1 MSALLEAPAAS
12 PFPSTAPHT
21 AALFARA
28 DAVIPGGIYG
38 HVSPAA
44 AVPLAGPY
52 YAARAEGARYWD
64 VDGRSFIDFMCAY
77 GPIVLGYRHPEV
89 EAAVDEQRARGDA
102 FNHPTERS
110 VELAERLVAL
120 IDFADWA
127 VMAKNGGDMTT
138 WAIRVAREHTKRPK
152 ILKIKGAYHGVDP
165 WCAQSPGGV
174 IASDVAHVHDF
185 PWNDPQAFLD
195 LTRQHAGQ
203 VAGVIVTPYHHPV
216 FADQAEPD
224 PTFVATLNEACQ
236 REGIVLIVD
245 DIRSGFRLDVHG
257 SHGRFGWQPDLACYC
272 KALGNGYPVS
282 ATVGTSALRVAAS
295 KVFLTGSY
303 WNGAA
308 GLTAALKTLEIL
320 ERDDVPAQLEQT
332 GRRLCEGLQTLG
344 KKHSIPLKASGPGC
358 APFVR
363 VANETHFRRQ
373 QAWTVR
379 AMQPGADNLAAFF
392 HPHHNWFVCAAH
404 TNAEIDCA
412 LAIADRALAEV
423 AQR

>member
-1 MSALLEAPAAS
+1 MSALLEAPEAFPAA
-12 PFPSTAPHT
+12 APKT

-44 AVPLAGPY
+44 AVALASPY
-52 YAARAEGARYWD
+52 YAERAEGARYWD
-64 VDGRSFIDFMCAY
+64 VDGREYLDFMCAY
-77 GPIVLGYRHPEV
+77 GPIVLGYAHPEV
-89 EAAVDEQRARGDA
+89 EAAVDAQRARGDA
-102 FNHPTERS
+102 FNHPTERT
-110 VELAERLVAL
+110 VELAERLVSL

-152 ILKIKGAYHGVDP
+152 ILRVQGAYHGVDP

-174 IASDVAHVHDF
+174 IASDVAHIHSF
-185 PWNDPQAFLD
+185 AWNDAQGVLD
-195 LTRQHAGQ
+195 LVRQHTGK
-203 VAGVIVTPYHHPV
+203 VAGIIVTPYHHPV
-216 FADQAEPD
+216 FSDQIEPERE
-224 PTFVATLNEACQ
+224 FVTAIHDICA

-245 DIRSGFRLDVHG
+245 DIRAGFRLSVHG
-257 SHGRFGWQPDLACYC
+257 SHGTYGWQPDLACYC

-282 ATVGTSALRVAAS
+282 ATVGEKALRVAAS

-320 ERDDVPAQLEQT
+320 ERDAVPAALERA
-332 GRRLCEGLQTLG
+332 GKRLCDGLIALG
-344 KKHSIPLKASGPGC
+344 EKHGLPMKATGPGC

-363 VANETHFRRQ
+363 IADESNFQKQ
-373 QAWTVR
+373 QAWTIA
-379 AMQPGADNLAAFF
+379 AMQPQADTPAAFF
-392 HPHHNWFVCAAH
+392 HPHHNWFVNAAH
-404 TNAEIDCA
+404 TDAEIDLA
-412 LAIADRALAEV
+412 LTIADSALAET
-423 AQR
+423 RR